1 MIERAQAFFFPDE
14 KLFYRCLGVS
24 LAAHILF
31 LIIGPYLHLPDFS
44 ARPVEIDLTMT
55 SPLPGT
61 GPAKLGASKKLV
73 PNAPKVQAL
82 PDHGPVPAQV
92 APVTSAKDWVL
103 PSPGVKVVKPP
114 PVEAPVIPNAPQT
127 NTTVVNPATPGGAPD
142 GKGTSALVGGQGPG
156 ADIGT
161 PNGTGD
167 GGSPVMVYPKLL
179 NGRELIKIL
188 RRFYP
193 EAERAANR
201 EGHVMLNIHIDEN
214 GKVTGAEV
222 ARSSGKQDFDEAAL
236 RAAPLMKFSPA
247 RSEKGPVPVKLPG
260 PIDFVLDE

>member
-1 MIERAQAFFFPDE
+1 MNAREFFFPDE
-14 KLFYRCLGVS
+14 KLFQRCLGIS

-31 LIIGPYLHLPDFS
+31 LIVGPYLHLPDFS
-44 ARPVEIDLTMT
+44 SHPVEIDLTMT

-61 GPAKLGASKKLV
+61 GPAKLGAPKKLV

-82 PDHGPVPAQV
+82 PDHGAVPAQV

-103 PSPGVKVVKPP
+103 PAPGIKKVAPP
-114 PVEAPVIPNAPQT
+114 PVEAPVIPHAPEA
-127 NTTVVNPATPGGAPD
+127 TTKVVNPATPGGEAN
-142 GKGTSALVGGQGPG
+142 GAGTSALTGGHGQG

-161 PNGTGD
+161 PNGLGD
-167 GGSPVMVYPKLL
+167 GGSPVVMPKLL
-179 NGRELIKIL
+179 NGKELIKIL

-193 EAERAANR
+193 ESERAANR
-201 EGHVMLNIHIDEN
+201 EGHVMLYIHIDET
-214 GKVTGAEV
+214 GKVTSAEV
-222 ARSSGKQDFDEAAL
+222 ARSSGAQDFDAAAL
-236 RAAPLMKFSPA
+236 KAAPLMKFSPA